1 MVNGKPNGCDEAVVS
16 DAQPAE
22 EVPAASPPGAVA
34 SPCGELVDAVDANIF
49 SESTLTEEIIDRL
62 LLGERS
68 DWVAAFQLL
77 VSRLEAHGGEVGIIG
92 PSAFLGTIGD
102 PEIIISCGSSH
113 KTSDCQDVIKFF
125 YSFWGKRDKDPV
137 CAAIVTGSEPPI
149 ACCAVPY
156 SRNEVLGM
164 VIWGDASSLFD
175 DLLPLRVFARVLAHV
190 VASKT
195 ETARPKLTGG
205 SEVRKFPAEYIEGC
219 SDAMNALHREIEML
233 SQVDF
238 PVLLLGETGAGKEH
252 IAQLLHKWSNR
263 REGPFMAVN
272 CAAIPTELLEAEM
285 FGIGRGV
292 ASGVLERDGYFQ
304 QADGGTLF
312 LDEVAELLPS
322 LQAKLL
328 RVLQDKEIRRVGGS
342 KVKPNVRV
350 IAATNANLRRR
361 IEEGSFR
368 PDLFYRIAG
377 FELFVPPLRE
387 RKGDLPLFI
396 EHFLRQFSKEAG
408 KTIKGITLKTL
419 EALHEYYWPGNVREF
434 AHEMRRLVYLCADG
448 QSIDYTLLSDRII
461 SGSVGKAQDMDC
473 DDPQFSLDA
482 ATENL
487 ETRMIRKALLKT
499 HGNRTQAAKLLGITR
514 NGLAIKMER
523 LGIKHAEC

>member
-1 MVNGKPNGCDEAVVS
+1 MVNYKSSASES
-16 DAQPAE
+16 DAFNDSNTPSTEQ
-22 EVPAASPPGAVA
+22 VSAASSAPDALVL
-34 SPCGELVDAVDANIF
+34 PCGQAIDPRNEDIF
-49 SESTLTEEIIDRL
+49 SETTLTEEIIDKL
-62 LLGERS
+62 LLGEHT

-77 VSRLEAHGGEVGIIG
+77 VSRLEAQGGEVGIIG

-102 PEIIISCGSSH
+102 PEIIMSCGSPR
-113 KTSDCQDVIKFF
+113 KTSDCQEVINFF
-125 YSFWGKRDKDPV
+125 YGFWSKRDTDPI
-137 CAAIVTGSEPPI
+137 CATTVTASDPPI

-156 SRNEVLGM
+156 SKNEVLGT
-164 VIWGDASSLFD
+164 VVWGDSSSLFE
-175 DLLPLRVFARVLAHV
+175 DLLPLRLFARVLAHV
-190 VASKT
+190 LASKT
-195 ETARPKLTGG
+195 ETARPKLPGT
-205 SEVRKFPAEYIEGC
+205 SEVRKFPADYIEGC
-219 SDAMNALHREIEML
+219 SDAMNSLHSEIEML
-233 SQVDF
+233 SQVNF
-238 PVLLLGETGAGKEH
+238 PVLLLGETGVGKEH

-263 REGPFMAVN
+263 KEGPFMAVN

-304 QADGGTLF
+304 LADGGTLF

-350 IAATNANLRRR
+350 VAATNADIRKR
-361 IEEGSFR
+361 IEDGSFR

-396 EHFLRQFSKEAG
+396 EHFLRQFSREAG

-419 EALHEYYWPGNVREF
+419 EALNGYYWPGNVREF
-434 AHEMRRLVYLCADG
+434 VHEMRRLVYLCPHG
-448 QSIDYTLLSDRII
+448 QSIEYQLLSDRII
-461 SGSVGKAQDMDC
+461 SGVVERNNEAGTHL
-473 DDPQFSLDA
+473 SLET

-487 ETRMIRKALLKT
+487 ETMMIREALLKT
-499 HGNRTQAAKLLGITR
+499 QGNRTQAAKLLGITR

-523 LGIKHAEC
+523 LGIKT